1 MQSTIPISSIQ
12 DVLSQVQFLFES
24 RLLCYKT
31 VLVKVI
37 EGFHTNLGWKCRMQF
52 YSHFA
57 NKNAHFIQHWIRVG
71 CQKRFPA
78 GSLFSSISVECD
90 QTPNMVVQG
99 IMSQAPL

>member
-1 MQSTIPISSIQ
+1 M
-12 DVLSQVQFLFES
+12 LSQILFLFES

-37 EGFHTNLGWKCRMQF
+37 EGFRTNLGWKCTMQY

-57 NKNAHFIQHWIRVG
+57 NKNAHFIQHSIRVG

-78 GSLFSSISVECD
+78 GSLCSCISVECD
-90 QTPNMVVQG
+90 QTPTMVVQG
-99 IMSQAPL
+99 IISRALL